1 MNNAGCMDKVADLL
15 GGGRTIAYKTDLA
28 HAAGSVTAGLLLSQ
42 FWYWAN
48 SRDVTDRDG
57 WFWKT
62 MPEITD
68 ETGLTRTEQENARKK
83 LVHLGILHEQRR
95 GTPAKLWFRLDKDA
109 LYDLLACYLADK
121 NGGNPQSSLRETCKQ
136 ECGKPATKSA
146 DNPQSSGKEITAET
160 TTQNTAADTGDPSR
174 AAAASN
180 DVLRDRNPAVDQELQ
195 RQLVENGVNRK
206 DATRLA
212 RAFPDECRTQ
222 LSYLPFVAEF
232 KSTRGAY
239 LRSAIEQGFGAPR
252 AFLEEQAKVE
262 TARKE
267 EERRRATDAK
277 RAEREAQRQEIIEY
291 LGRQIESLKTEAP
304 VFYDGFEQ
312 EFQREKEGQL
322 KAFGDSRLRERLESF
337 FSSEE
342 RRAQALLDY
351 LATKPCPL
359 PDLAQW
365 LSQHPVAEIQRL
377 LSSPQ

>member
-83 LVHLGILHEQRR
+83 LVHLGILQEQRR

-109 LYDLLACYLADK
+109 LYDLLARYLANK

-136 ECGKPATKSA
+136 DCGKGPNKSA
-146 DNPQSSGKEITAET
+146 GKPQSSIKEITAET
-160 TTQNTAADTGDPSR
+160 TTQSTAADTAGPSG

-180 DVLRDRNPAVDQELQ
+180 DLSENSIRGTAEELQ
-195 RQLVENGVNRK
+195 RQLVDNGVNRK
-206 DATRLA
+206 DAARLA
-212 RAFPDECRTQ
+212 ATSPEECRTQ
-222 LSYLPFVAEF
+222 LSYIPFVTEF
-232 KSTRGAY
+232 KSTKGAY
-239 LRSAIEQGFGAPR
+239 LRSAIEQGFAAPK
-252 AFLEEQAKVE
+252 AFLEAEEKADA
-262 TARKE
+262 ARKRE
-267 EERRRATDAK
+267 ARRRGVEGRK
-277 RAEREAQRQEIIEY
+277 AEREAQRKEIIQY
-291 LGRQIESLKTEAP
+291 LGRQLELLKTEAP

-312 EFQREKEGQL
+312 EFQRTKEGQL
-322 KAFGDSRLRERLESF
+322 KAFGDSRLRDRLESL
-337 FSSEE
+337 FSSDE
-342 RRAQALLDY
+342 RRAEALLEY
-351 LATKPCPL
+351 LSTKPCPL

-365 LSQHPVAEIQRL
+365 LSQHPMAEVQRL

>member
-83 LVHLGILHEQRR
+83 LVHLGILQEQRR

-109 LYDLLACYLADK
+109 LYDLLARYLANK

-136 ECGKPATKSA
+136 ECGKGPNKSA
-146 DNPQSSGKEITAET
+146 GKPQSSIEEITAET
-160 TTQNTAADTGDPSR
+160 TTQITAADRADPSGP
-174 AAAASN
+174 AAASN
-180 DVLRDRNPAVDQELQ
+180 DLSGNSIRATAQELQ

-206 DATRLA
+206 DAARLA
-212 RAFPDECRTQ
+212 ANFPEESRTQ
-222 LSYLPFVAEF
+222 LSYLPFVTEF
-232 KSTRGAY
+232 KSTKGAY
-239 LRSAIEQGFGAPR
+239 LRSAIEQGFAAPK
-252 AFLEEQAKVE
+252 AFLEEQEKAE
-262 TARKE
+262 TARKQE
-267 EERRRATDAK
+267 GRRRAMEGK
-277 RAEREAQRQEIIEY
+277 QAEREAQRQEIIEY
-291 LGRQIESLKTEAP
+291 LGRQLELLKTEAP

-312 EFQREKEGQL
+312 EFQRTKEAQL
-322 KAFGDSRLRERLESF
+322 KAFGDSRLRDRLESL
-337 FSSEE
+337 FSSDE
-342 RRAQALLDY
+342 RRAEALVEY
-351 LATKPCPL
+351 LSAKPCPL
-359 PDLAQW
+359 PNLAQW
-365 LSQHPVAEIQRL
+365 LSQHPVAELKRL